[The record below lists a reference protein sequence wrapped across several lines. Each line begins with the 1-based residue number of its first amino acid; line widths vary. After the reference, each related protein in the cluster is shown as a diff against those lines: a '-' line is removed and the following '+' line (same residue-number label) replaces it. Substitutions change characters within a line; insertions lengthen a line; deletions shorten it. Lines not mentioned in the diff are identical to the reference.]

1 MKTAEMKLNR
11 EIVSEAEW
19 LIARRDLLARKKFT
33 RRERAQRAGMG
44 ESARPIL
51 ISRGKPRA
59 LWQEHQK
66 ETL

>member
-19 LIARRDLLARKKFT
+19 LIARRDLLVREKKFT

-44 ESARPIL
+44 EPARPIL
-51 ISRGKPRA
+51 ISRGKPQG
-59 LWQEHQK
+59 L
-66 ETL
+66 